1 MTPKPPSLSKRQSRG
16 GALPSDIQVMPAKAS
31 HVIPTPTSKERLPRR
46 CIATRQRQHRNG
58 MIRFV
63 LGPGN
68 VVVPDLEE
76 KLPGRGLWVRQ
87 LFVEGHQSMRFE
99 VFEEGERQEIRRF
112 ETMPPDL
119 VATVTE
125 LVRKRCLRWI
135 GLARG
140 ASQLRLGDFQVQDAL
155 AKGEVAVLVE
165 AHDGKDNGRSKVLS
179 KARGLPVVMSF
190 GRAELGQA
198 VGRNEAVHLAFCT
211 GRLSTHFLDDV
222 RRYAGITGLKHPQ
235 MGGEQ

>member
-31 HVIPTPTSKERLPRR
+31 HVTPTPTSKERLPRR

-76 KLPGRGLWVRQ
+76 KLPGRGLWVGAEKHALEKAASAN
-87 LFVEGHQSMRFE
+87 LFARAAKSAAV
-99 VFEEGERQEIRRF
+99 V
-112 ETMPPDL
+112 PPDL

-211 GRLSTHFLDDV
+211 GRLSAHFLEDV

-235 MGGEQ
+235 TGGEQ